1 MHEKAR
7 LENGNNRKRVF
18 KTYLEMRNP
27 GGDCG
32 LEAKLFVVLKCVSKH
47 RWKKRTK
54 AMNKNDEKQ
63 SYESRARKKLND
75 SMHNLMLSVIC
86 LLVVF
91 LAFVVYRSVQA
102 LSFISNTTP

>member
-1 MHEKAR
+1 
-7 LENGNNRKRVF
+7 
-18 KTYLEMRNP
+18 
-27 GGDCG
+27 
-32 LEAKLFVVLKCVSKH
+32 
-47 RWKKRTK
+47 
-54 AMNKNDEKQ
+54 MNKNDEKQ
-63 SYESRARKKLND
+63 SYESRASKKLND